1 MDKLDRILSNKPDCD
16 LPDGL
21 IERIRLNFRRKYYF
35 RQRMLALSAVLLILA
50 GFLVVLPALATANGQ
65 LNLQPAD
72 VSAIPAADLP
82 LSLQSSAAGVWQ
94 GITDFQDTILATFS
108 FPAWLGLFSVAI
120 GSIIG
125 IGGVFPRPHT
135 R

>member
-1 MDKLDRILSNKPDCD
+1 MDKLDQLLSKKHDYD
-16 LPDGL
+16 LPEGF

-35 RQRMLALSAVLLILA
+35 RQRMLALSAALLILA
-50 GFLVVLPALATANGQ
+50 GFCVVLPALTTVNGQ
-65 LNLQPAD
+65 LILPPAD
-72 VSAIPAADLP
+72 VSTIPATDLP
-82 LSLQSSAAGVWQ
+82 MSLQSSAVGVLQ
-94 GITDFQDTILATFS
+94 GITDLQDTILATFT

-125 IGGVFPRPHT
+125 IGGVFPRRRT